1 MSAGWFFPFV
11 FLGAIFGNPISLT
24 ISDQNGKPLVQL
36 SGEGSQENLDEA
48 LFLENIDMAFSQ
60 GKKILNLNSSSGFW
74 NREDNKFFLND
85 VFMSSPSGF
94 NLSADSLSLDVLE
107 GKAYADSSF
116 EIDYGHVFISG
127 IGLSIEID
135 TFSGS
140 IDKNGMV
147 ILRE

>member
-1 MSAGWFFPFV
+1 MK
-11 FLGAIFGNPISLT
+11 NC
-24 ISDQNGKPLVQL
+24 LVGFYL
-36 SGEGSQENLDEA
+36 
-48 LFLENIDMAFSQ
+48 IV
-60 GKKILNLNSSSGFW
+60 KILNLNSSSGFW